1 MVGELELDALVE
13 RSEVGLVDTGRQ
25 TECQDLEHPPTLP
38 LRCGTHRRT
47 LVPVR
52 ETESMESWWLES
64 MREVFG
70 GRRVILA
77 GGHAATWTE
86 HIELLR
92 AAGAGDLLV
101 VATEGSG
108 AGPVPDVPTVVVEP
122 PADLPM
128 MEQIRFGDRMLAEPP
143 ASVLAAVRGFDPDG
157 TALVLGIFLNT
168 SRELDGRPFLS
179 ARRPEWVTLEDK
191 VVVDAFWDRAGVARQ
206 PARVVALLDA
216 ERAVSDL
223 DRGDGTVW
231 AADAREGFHGGA
243 SQTYWVRDDASLARA
258 IDGLRAVCDRVRVMP
273 FVEGIPCSIH
283 GIVLPDGVVVL
294 RPVEMVVLRRETE
307 FIYAGCATY
316 WDPSDDVRTQMRD
329 VARRAGEQLAV
340 EVGFRGTFTVDGVVG
355 SDGFWPTELNPRF
368 GAGIMTIARASGLPI
383 MLVNDLVVA
392 GHPLGRSAAT
402 IERELT
408 EQADALR
415 GGGTWMGGVTPE
427 FDARA
432 RPVEFLADGRWQ
444 WWPTEQSPGS
454 SGTIAGRVTA
464 GSGFV
469 RCVYER
475 DATPV
480 GQTTAPR
487 AASFWSFLDGEL
499 ATGTGRL
506 TCPVER

>member
-1 MVGELELDALVE
+1 MD
-13 RSEVGLVDTGRQ
+13 
-25 TECQDLEHPPTLP
+25 
-38 LRCGTHRRT
+38 
-47 LVPVR
+47 
-52 ETESMESWWLES
+52 SWWLEP

-70 GRRVILA
+70 GRRVVLA

-86 HIELLR
+86 HIGLLSD
-92 AAGAGDLLV
+92 AGVEDLLV

-108 AGPVPDVPTVVVEP
+108 SGPLPDVPTVVVEP
-122 PADLPM
+122 PAHLSL

-143 ASVLAAVRGFDPDG
+143 GSVLAAVRGFDPDG

-179 ARRPEWVTLEDK
+179 ARRPEWVALEDK
-191 VVVDAFWDRAGVARQ
+191 VVVDEFWDRAGVARQ

-216 ERAVSDL
+216 ERTACDL

-231 AADAREGFHGGA
+231 AGDAREGFHGGA

-258 IDGLRAVCDRVRVMP
+258 IDGLRAVCDQVRVMP

-294 RPVEMVVLRRETE
+294 RPVEMVVLRRDSE
-307 FIYAGCATY
+307 FVYAGCATY
-316 WDPSDDVRTQMRD
+316 WDPSQDARTQMRA
-329 VARRAGEQLAV
+329 VARRVGEQLAA

-368 GAGIMTIARASGLPI
+368 GAGIMTIARASGLPL

-392 GHPLGRSAAT
+392 GHPLGRCAST

-408 EQADALR
+408 EQADASR
-415 GGGTWMGGVTPE
+415 GGGTWIGGVTPE
-427 FDARA
+427 FDAHA
-432 RPVEFLADGRWQ
+432 RLVERDDDGRWR
-444 WWPTEQSPGS
+444 WGSPASPT
-454 SGTIAGRVTA
+454 GTIAGRVTA

-475 DATPV
+475 DATPI
-480 GQTTAPR
+480 GPPTAPR
-487 AASFWSFLDGEL
+487 AAGFWSFVDDEL
-499 ATGTGRL
+499 ATGTGGL
-506 TCPVER
+506 TCPIER